1 MPSLA
6 TLAGIAAG
14 CTEPEIPRVGS
25 GSITAPKRGHVEV
38 RLPRDCGNSAKV
50 RLVPGADLSTWTI
63 GSRPRSWFWF
73 FRSRVS
79 RRMMVT
85 RMHIIPPRRAV
96 A

>member
-50 RLVPGADLSTWTI
+50 RLVPLGDI
-63 GSRPRSWFWF
+63 SRTSDRQEPAPTAMTHFLNTPS
-73 FRSRVS
+73 V
-79 RRMMVT
+79 
-85 RMHIIPPRRAV
+85 
-96 A
+96 